1 MILYENV
8 AMGTGRQAG
17 NPWLLELPDP
27 VTRSSWDNY
36 AVVSMKKADEL
47 GISWIAWAW
56 QASSTRTDEQPDSPI
71 CTFPMLLKDWGGTP
85 STLGQLVKDR
95 LASY

>member
-1 MILYENV
+1 MLF
-8 AMGTGRQAG
+8 R
-17 NPWLLELPDP
+17 
-27 VTRSSWDNY
+27 
-36 AVVSMKKADEL
+36 
-47 GISWIAWAW
+47 SWIAWAW

-71 CTFPMLLKDWGGTP
+71 CTFPMLLKDWTGTP